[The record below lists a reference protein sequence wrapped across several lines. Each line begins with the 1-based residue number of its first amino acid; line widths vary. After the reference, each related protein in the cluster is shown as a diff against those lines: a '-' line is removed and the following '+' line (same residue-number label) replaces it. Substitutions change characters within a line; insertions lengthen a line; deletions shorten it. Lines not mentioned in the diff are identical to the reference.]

1 MAKINLQGRTFERC
15 CQRFSRELGEVF
27 KHPDC
32 PERIRD
38 LIQLFSNEIREEYLP
53 LLSVEEQAKEI
64 RFGTLTG
71 LVRLTKEPPE
81 EITGKDAVTLV
92 TPIEDGLIQDKS
104 PEAFV
109 LKSVPASGSVE
120 GRVSV

>member
-81 EITGKDAVTLV
+81 EITN
-92 TPIEDGLIQDKS
+92 LIQWTKS
-104 PEAFV
+104 
-109 LKSVPASGSVE
+109 LSNDSDNSSE
-120 GRVSV
+120 GNNP